1 MRITPEQARKIG
13 LAQDAKGNWRDTPWT
28 AAGVNVASLDIIA
41 PAKKR
46 IRQSS
51 KPLMNKLEQDWFNYL
66 SRTLPADIR
75 LRAQAKKY
83 RLANGSWYKPD
94 MTATTLDLGPALWR
108 ETAWECK
115 GPKQM
120 KGISRGMLTL
130 KFAASAWPEVR
141 FVLVYKDE
149 SGNWKQENVLP

>member
-1 MRITPEQARKIG
+1 MRITPEQARALG
-13 LAQDAKGNWRDTPWT
+13 MFQDAKGNWQKGSKLSVVDSW
-28 AAGVNVASLDIIA
+28 DIGEPT

-141 FVLVYKDE
+141 FALVYKDE